1 MKEKKEYNFKYVI
14 IVIFTILI
22 LTILV
27 ILLYSKMI
35 INMKFD
41 NFKIQNFA
49 EENSTPIFKISKI
62 ILYSNV
68 DIVDESENNSLQDI
82 NISQY
87 TDIAVYIDNKLSS
100 NELTNENTIKEMYID
115 NINISTLSSNGEKIL
130 NYKNSYLFG
139 KYRSLDVVTSRI
151 YFDILNEN
159 KQNTEEI
166 YDIPTFYTDCSNPI
180 TLGYINKNVVTNYRI
195 RINDKS
201 ITFDGALLKKANIA
215 LDVLNNKI
223 NFGIHIK
230 NNLDEQFVCNVSID
244 NNLESEDGGLYT
256 GSVMKIFEFSEN
268 EHKFI
273 KLTT

>member
-1 MKEKKEYNFKYVI
+1 MAKFAYKI
-14 IVIFTILI
+14 DLLIF
-22 LTILV
+22 
-27 ILLYSKMI
+27 
-35 INMKFD
+35 
-41 NFKIQNFA
+41 
-49 EENSTPIFKISKI
+49 
-62 ILYSNV
+62 
-68 DIVDESENNSLQDI
+68 
-82 NISQY
+82 
-87 TDIAVYIDNKLSS
+87 
-100 NELTNENTIKEMYID
+100 
-115 NINISTLSSNGEKIL
+115 KIL

-139 KYRSLDVVTSRI
+139 KYRSLDVVTSKI

-159 KQNTEEI
+159 KQNVEEA

-180 TLGYINKNVVTNYRI
+180 TLSYINKNVVTDYRI

-256 GSVMKIFEFSEN
+256 GSVMKVFEFSQN
-268 EHKFI
+268 EYNFI